1 SKINITGIADVK
13 NKEVLE
19 DKLER
24 LMAID
29 SRRANKDSVFYI
41 PEETNKVMMEFN
53 NKEIKLKEL
62 AMEYQKQ
69 GMEYNK
75 ANMIAKEVIKY
86 EAKEIQ
92 IDHEIKGTNAQRNK
106 AIKANKEGQIHDK
119 DIHTAEL
126 HKPAP
131 VQQAQRTPS
140 HSISRDEMDFG
151 M

>member
-1 SKINITGIADVK
+1 MAFWKERYKLLKETDNINDHKIVKEVSQKTAESIMDYYERMGIDAQYTNKREYLLRVCYEVLRKEELRKHLQSKINITGIADVK

-69 GMEYNK
+69 G
-75 ANMIAKEVIKY
+75 
-86 EAKEIQ
+86 Q
-92 IDHEIKGTNAQRNK
+92 G
-106 AIKANKEGQIHDK
+106 
-119 DIHTAEL
+119 
-126 HKPAP
+126 
-131 VQQAQRTPS
+131 
-140 HSISRDEMDFG
+140 
-151 M
+151 